1 VRCAP
6 RRLPLIVNEIDEG
19 ACGSRKSE
27 VGITKTIPK
36 SEIQIPN
43 SEGGL
48 HLIIGG
54 IQMFL
59 SRKLT
64 NIEKKLSQG
73 ICSFSPEEVNDGID
87 ALGLP
92 FGFKYSQRFLFKAF
106 ELYPTVEKIGD
117 VNYRV
122 PSEST
127 EGQFYNVCLNPFHC
141 DCPAFQRFKVGGQPF
156 CKHVAAAMLKDQ
168 DVEGMEF
175 EEFMERRNDG
185 NYKWG
190 QKPSLVSVFSSSQ
203 LDTYSR
209 CPAQYYFRHIK
220 KLPDYGNVSSSLVFD
235 RCLKATIYAGFGY
248 EPNPDIPL
256 EEQWKPELSVAVEA
270 FEAGLKVDEVFTES
284 FQWLCAD
291 IEKSASVEWT
301 DELEENLMLKQGRT
315 LVKDFSNE
323 FGEIEAEPLVSMR
336 TMMVDKTTGE
346 IVAANGTPVDIQATL
361 DLVSK
366 DGVIFKLKTSSRSVS
381 NLSYDWSLDLQWYAY
396 EQLRNQ
402 APAEIKVV
410 NFVRTKKPKM
420 QVLSAPQ
427 PRISRTL
434 AICNSVIA
442 SINAGSFYPNAKN
455 VYGCS
460 KCGYSSECEKQW

>member
-1 VRCAP
+1 
-6 RRLPLIVNEIDEG
+6 
-19 ACGSRKSE
+19 
-27 VGITKTIPK
+27 
-36 SEIQIPN
+36 
-43 SEGGL
+43 
-48 HLIIGG
+48 
-54 IQMFL
+54 MFL

-64 NIEKKLSQG
+64 DIEKKLKQG
-73 ICSFSPEEVNDGID
+73 ICSFSQEELNDGID

-92 FGFKYSQRFLFKAF
+92 FGFKYSQQFLFKAF
-106 ELYPTVEKIGD
+106 ELLPTVLKVGD

-127 EGQFYNVCLNPFHC
+127 EGQVYNVCLNPFHC
-141 DCPAFQRFKVGGQPF
+141 DCPAFQRFKVAGHPF

-168 DVEGMEF
+168 DIGEMEF

-190 QKPSLVSVFSSSQ
+190 QKPALVSVFSSSQ

-248 EPNPDIPL
+248 EPNPEIPL
-256 EEQWKPELSVAVEA
+256 EEQWKPEIAVAVEA
-270 FEAGLKVDEVFTES
+270 FEGRIKVDEVFTET
-284 FQWLCAD
+284 FQWLCSD
-291 IEKSASVEWT
+291 IEKSSKVEWN
-301 DELEENLMLKQGRT
+301 DDKEESEMLKQGGT
-315 LVKDFSNE
+315 LVNHFE
-323 FGEIEAEPLVSMR
+323 QQFGEIEAEPLVSMR
-336 TMMVDKTTGE
+336 TEMVDKTTGE
-346 IVAANGTPVDIQATL
+346 MVATNGMPVYIQSTL
-361 DLVSK
+361 DLVGK
-366 DGVIFKLKTSSRSVS
+366 DGVIFKLKTASRSVS
-381 NLSYDWSLDLQWYAY
+381 NLEYDWSLDLQWYAY
-396 EQLRNQ
+396 EQVRKQ
-402 APAEIKVV
+402 APAEIKVL
-410 NFVRTKKPKM
+410 NFVRTKKPQM

-434 AICNSVIA
+434 AICNAVIA
-442 SINAGSFYPNAKN
+442 SINAGAFYPNAKN